1 MNNDFETLAKLLLP
15 EGAAK
20 DFVVRNSKAKTTCE
34 VMRLFE
40 RRSRCIC
47 IYNCLLNN
55 VIYISNE
62 IERKQYMDSC
72 RHEITEC
79 DRKLQEI
86 LNKAAFDLFFPKMKQ

>member
-1 MNNDFETLAKLLLP
+1 MNNDFETLAKVLLP

-20 DFVVRNSKAKTTCE
+20 DFIERYSKEKTTCE
-34 VMRLFE
+34 VMQLFE
-40 RRSRCIC
+40 RRSRCIY

-55 VIYISNE
+55 VIHISNE

-72 RHEITEC
+72 LHEITEC

-86 LNKAAFDLFFPKMKQ
+86 MNKTALELFFPKMK